1 MSIVER
7 RAPSHDVDLTQSDGE
22 MSGTTDI
29 CLALVIALVVYV
41 LGSAVFQQDVVQGAP
56 GRAATA
62 ELSFYGP

>member
-1 MSIVER
+1 MSIVEKR
-7 RAPSHDVDLTQSDGE
+7 LLSHEADFAQSDGE

-56 GRAATA
+56 GRAAAA
-62 ELSFYGP
+62 EMSFYGP